1 MSVTYRSPG
10 ILTCCCM
17 HDPDACDEM
26 YDFGATVHGNRITA
40 ELNLLLLRIC
50 CVIILL
56 EF

>member
-1 MSVTYRSPG
+1 M
-10 ILTCCCM
+10 ILM
-17 HDPDACDEM
+17 HVMTLSFPM
-26 YDFGATVHGNRITA
+26 YDLSATVHGNRITA